1 MSGPDVVIVGGGPAA
16 LAAAAAL
23 APDLSVVVLDREDR
37 AGGIPRH
44 CHHGG
49 FGVRD
54 LRRVLSGPAYA
65 DRLVERA
72 LGAGADLRTQAMVTG
87 WAGERALEV
96 TSPRGREVLTPG
108 AVVLA
113 TGARER
119 SRAARFIAG
128 SRVGGVYTTGALQQL
143 VHLHGRRLEG
153 RAVVVGA
160 ELVSW
165 SAVLTLRQ
173 AGARPVLLTST
184 HARPEVYGPVHWGGR
199 AALGVTVAGRTRVA
213 AIHGSGQVSG
223 VELVNLDTGARTVV
237 PCELVVLTG
246 DWVPDHELATSA
258 ALTADPVTR
267 GPRVDAAL
275 RTSRPGV
282 FAAGNLV
289 HPVDT
294 ADIAALDG
302 SHVAAAVRD
311 WVTRGLGTAGRGE
324 PLLAGAGLTW
334 VSPGWLDRSAG
345 VPARGRL
352 LAWPSVAAPVAR
364 VVVHQGGLEVA
375 RRSLPWPASPGRV
388 LRVPWSVLDSV
399 IVGRGPVTVS
409 LR

>member
-1 MSGPDVVIVGGGPAA
+1 MGDRVG
-16 LAAAAAL
+16 
-23 APDLSVVVLDREDR
+23 
-37 AGGIPRH
+37 
-44 CHHGG
+44 
-49 FGVRD
+49 
-54 LRRVLSGPAYA
+54 
-65 DRLVERA
+65 
-72 LGAGADLRTQAMVTG
+72 
-87 WAGERALEV
+87 GERALEV

-237 PCELVVLTG
+237 PCELVVPHRRLG
-246 DWVPDHELATSA
+246 ARP
-258 ALTADPVTR
+258 R
-267 GPRVDAAL
+267 GWP
-275 RTSRPGV
+275 
-282 FAAGNLV
+282 
-289 HPVDT
+289 
-294 ADIAALDG
+294 
-302 SHVAAAVRD
+302 
-311 WVTRGLGTAGRGE
+311 
-324 PLLAGAGLTW
+324 
-334 VSPGWLDRSAG
+334 
-345 VPARGRL
+345 PAR
-352 LAWPSVAAPVAR
+352 P
-364 VVVHQGGLEVA
+364 
-375 RRSLPWPASPGRV
+375 
-388 LRVPWSVLDSV
+388 
-399 IVGRGPVTVS
+399 
-409 LR
+409 

>member
-1 MSGPDVVIVGGGPAA
+1 MSGPDVVIVGGGPAG

-72 LGAGADLRTQAMVTG
+72 IGAGADLRTQAMVTG

-165 SAVLTLRQ
+165 SAVLTLRR

-184 HARPEVYGPVHWGGR
+184 HARPEVYGPVRWGGR
-199 AALGVTVAGRTRVA
+199 AALRVTVATRTRVA

-275 RTSRPGV
+275 RTSRLGV

-324 PLLAGAGLTW
+324 PVLAGAGLTW

>member
-1 MSGPDVVIVGGGPAA
+1 M
-16 LAAAAAL
+16 
-23 APDLSVVVLDREDR
+23 
-37 AGGIPRH
+37 
-44 CHHGG
+44 
-49 FGVRD
+49 
-54 LRRVLSGPAYA
+54 
-65 DRLVERA
+65 
-72 LGAGADLRTQAMVTG
+72 
-87 WAGERALEV
+87 
-96 TSPRGREVLTPG
+96 
-108 AVVLA
+108 
-113 TGARER
+113 
-119 SRAARFIAG
+119 
-128 SRVGGVYTTGALQQL
+128 
-143 VHLHGRRLEG
+143 
-153 RAVVVGA
+153 
-160 ELVSW
+160 
-165 SAVLTLRQ
+165 
-173 AGARPVLLTST
+173 
-184 HARPEVYGPVHWGGR
+184 
-199 AALGVTVAGRTRVA
+199 
-213 AIHGSGQVSG
+213 
-223 VELVNLDTGARTVV
+223 
-237 PCELVVLTG
+237 
-246 DWVPDHELATSA
+246 PDHELATSA

-275 RTSRPGV
+275 RTSRLGV

>member
-1 MSGPDVVIVGGGPAA
+1 MSGPDVVIVGGGPAGR
-16 LAAAAAL
+16 AAAAAL

-267 GPRVDAAL
+267 GPTVDAAL
-275 RTSRPGV
+275 RTSRLGV

-324 PLLAGAGLTW
+324 PVLAGAGLTW

-345 VPARGRL
+345 RPARGRL

-364 VVVHQGGLEVA
+364 VVVHQGGAEVA
-375 RRSLPWPASPGRV
+375 RRILPWPASPGRV
-388 LRVPWSVLDSV
+388 LRIPWSVLDSV
-399 IVGRGPVTVS
+399 VVGRGPVTVS

>member
-1 MSGPDVVIVGGGPAA
+1 MSGPDVVIVGGGPAG

-267 GPRVDAAL
+267 GPTVDAAL
-275 RTSRPGV
+275 RTSRLGV

-324 PLLAGAGLTW
+324 PVLAGAGLTW

-345 VPARGRL
+345 RPARGRL

-364 VVVHQGGLEVA
+364 VVVHQGGAEVA
-375 RRSLPWPASPGRV
+375 RRILPWPASPGRV
-388 LRVPWSVLDSV
+388 LRIPWSVLDSV
-399 IVGRGPVTVS
+399 VVGRGPVTVS

>member
-1 MSGPDVVIVGGGPAA
+1 MSGPDVVIVGGGPAG

-275 RTSRPGV
+275 RTSRLGV

-345 VPARGRL
+345 RPARGRL

-364 VVVHQGGLEVA
+364 VVVHQGGAEVA
-375 RRSLPWPASPGRV
+375 RRILPWPASPGRV
-388 LRVPWSVLDSV
+388 LRIPWSVLDSV
-399 IVGRGPVTVS
+399 VVGRGPVTVS

>member
-1 MSGPDVVIVGGGPAA
+1 MSGPDVVIVGGGPAG

-199 AALGVTVAGRTRVA
+199 AALVASSWSGTQSPVRTTSSHGTTVRAPVSRLTSSTPLTWPDPWIAATLVLPATVT
-213 AIHGSGQVSG
+213 
-223 VELVNLDTGARTVV
+223 
-237 PCELVVLTG
+237 P
-246 DWVPDHELATSA
+246 SA

-267 GPRVDAAL
+267 GPTVDAAL

-345 VPARGRL
+345 RPARGRL

>member
-1 MSGPDVVIVGGGPAA
+1 MSGPDVVIVGGGPAG

-37 AGGIPRH
+37 PGGIPRH

-128 SRVGGVYTTGALQQL
+128 SRVAGVYTTGALQQL
-143 VHLHGRRLEG
+143 VHLQGRRLEG

-184 HARPEVYGPVHWGGR
+184 HARPEVYGPVRWGAR
-199 AALGVTVAGRTRVA
+199 AAMGVTVVTRTRVA
-213 AIHGSGQVSG
+213 AIHGSGQVSA

-237 PCELVVLTG
+237 PCEIVVLTG

-258 ALTADPVTR
+258 ALAADPVTR

-294 ADIAALDG
+294 ADVAALDG
-302 SHVAAAVRD
+302 RHVAAAVRD

-324 PLLAGAGLTW
+324 PVLAGAGLTW
-334 VSPGWLDRSAG
+334 VSPGWLDHSAG
-345 VPARGRL
+345 GPARGRL

-364 VVVHQGGLEVA
+364 VVVHQGGVEQA

-388 LRVPWSVLDSV
+388 LRIPWSVLDSV
-399 IVGRGPVTVS
+399 VVGRGPVTVS

>member
-1 MSGPDVVIVGGGPAA
+1 MSGPDVVIVGGGPAG

-324 PLLAGAGLTW
+324 PVLAGAGLTW

-345 VPARGRL
+345 RPARGRL

-388 LRVPWSVLDSV
+388 LRIPWSVLDSV
-399 IVGRGPVTVS
+399 MVGRGPVTVS